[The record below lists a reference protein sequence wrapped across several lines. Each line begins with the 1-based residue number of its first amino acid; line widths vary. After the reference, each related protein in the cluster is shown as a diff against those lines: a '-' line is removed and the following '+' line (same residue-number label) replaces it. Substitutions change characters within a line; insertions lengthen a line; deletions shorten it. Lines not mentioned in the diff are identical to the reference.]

1 MPRFRR
7 NNSDD
12 RADRLEDVEIVEE
25 IGNTLRKP
33 AYFSHNSLSSTTRD
47 DQEDNIS

>member
-12 RADRLEDVEIVEE
+12 RGDRLEDVEIVEE
-25 IGNTLRKP
+25 IGNALRKP
-33 AYFSHNSLSSTTRD
+33 AYFPHNSLSSTTRD

>member
-25 IGNTLRKP
+25 IGNALRK
-33 AYFSHNSLSSTTRD
+33 AYFPHNSLSSTTRD